1 RPRRRSR
8 GWRRNCARNCAGVRK
23 PGPERFPCASA
34 SRSWAASCPPSRCS
48 PWFRPSSPASRAERP
63 SFPEP
68 LHAPACARRPWE
80 VEVLQ
85 LLSNAL
91 LSLLRR
97 VDRSESGQSTAEYAM
112 VMIAAA
118 AVAGLV
124 LAWAKHTNLI
134 GGLFDTVV
142 HSLLHL

>member
-1 RPRRRSR
+1 M
-8 GWRRNCARNCAGVRK
+8 
-23 PGPERFPCASA
+23 
-34 SRSWAASCPPSRCS
+34 
-48 PWFRPSSPASRAERP
+48 
-63 SFPEP
+63 
-68 LHAPACARRPWE
+68 
-80 VEVLQ
+80 LQ

-91 LSLLRR
+91 LSLMRR

-124 LAWAKHTNLI
+124 LAWAKNTNLI